1 MSESHAEQLD
11 PSVLGERVGD
21 ERRPAADFPPDEPLA
36 VDDPNI
42 VAGGVIARDD
52 VESREARH
60 TDRGVRADDA
70 SAPGLIEPGD
80 DPDVRDDEQQ
90 MVADAGDRVPEAA
103 AEAAAVHV
111 TDSESQ

>member
-1 MSESHAEQLD
+1 MSDSQAEQLD
-11 PSVLGERVGD
+11 PTVLGEEVGD

-52 VESREARH
+52 VASREER
-60 TDRGVRADDA
+60 RADRSDTTDSSDA
-70 SAPGLIEPGD
+70 SDESPALIEPGD

-90 MVADAGDRVPEAA
+90 LIADEGDSDRSP
-103 AEAAAVHV
+103 EAAAVHV
-111 TDSESQ
+111 TDTP